1 METEPNLNLDEYQ
14 VARRELFAH
23 TREPAA
29 VFSRCCF
36 YVNAACLDIFPEHDT
51 VQIMISR
58 EKRSL
63 ALSPCP
69 AGQRD
74 ALLWCLRAGKRRP
87 RHITCRLFF
96 AMVCSMMGWD
106 PGLRY
111 RALGRVVLDSTRKA
125 ILFDLSCAETYC
137 PDTKNAPWYPADW
150 QKQFGPDYRTHKEMI
165 AADLVGDYT
174 VYSVCG
180 DSGLVPAIS
189 KKEDITE

>member
-1 METEPNLNLDEYQ
+1 METELNLNGYQ

-51 VQIMISR
+51 VQVMICR
-58 EKRSL
+58 EKHLL
-63 ALSPCP
+63 ALCPCP

-87 RHITCRLFF
+87 RRMTCRLFF

-111 RALGRVVLDSTRKA
+111 RALGRVVQDSTQKA
-125 ILFDLSCAETYC
+125 ILFDLNCAETYGSGSRNT
-137 PDTKNAPWYPADW
+137 PQYPADW
-150 QKQFGPDYRTHKEMI
+150 RERFGPDYRAHQALMAT
-165 AADLVGDYT
+165 DLVKDYA
-174 VYSVCG
+174 VYQVG
-180 DSGLVPAIS
+180 GEPGLIPALPQ
-189 KKEDITE
+189 KEDGTE